1 MSNTDAMT
9 TTMNTRAECKIN
21 SGRLAT
27 NTSIAEKIKNQILQ
41 TVRSD
46 GNHVM
51 HAFNSSI
58 A

>member
-27 NTSIAEKIKNQILQ
+27 NTSIAEKIKI
-41 TVRSD
+41 SD
-46 GNHVM
+46 F
-51 HAFNSSI
+51 ADCAI
-58 A
+58 